1 MAETHDDLK
10 ILMDSLSI
18 GDEGAG
24 ILQSNNGVMRQK
36 DVDYL
41 VSLLQELQSY
51 REIGTPEE
59 CREYKK
65 KALG

>member
-1 MAETHDDLK
+1 MTDTKDELRM
-10 ILMDSLSI
+10 LMDSLAI

-24 ILQSNNGVMRQK
+24 VVQSASSVMRQK

-41 VSLLQELQSY
+41 VSLLQELQAY

-59 CREYKK
+59 CREYKQ

>member
-1 MAETHDDLK
+1 MSDTKDELR
-10 ILMDSLSI
+10 ILMDSLAI

-24 ILQSNNGVMRQK
+24 VVQTASSVMRQK

-41 VSLLQELQSY
+41 VSLLQELQAY

-59 CREYKK
+59 CREYKQ

>member
-1 MAETHDDLK
+1 MADTKDELK
-10 ILMDSLSI
+10 ILMDSLAI

-24 ILQSNNGVMRQK
+24 VVQSASSVMRQK

-41 VSLLQELQSY
+41 VSLLQELQAY

-59 CREYKK
+59 CREYKN

>member
-1 MAETHDDLK
+1 MAENKDDLK
-10 ILMDSLSI
+10 VLMDSLAI

-24 ILQSNNGVMRQK
+24 VLQTASSVMRQK

-41 VSLLQELQSY
+41 VSLLQELQAY

-59 CREYKK
+59 CAEYKK